1 MLNDSGGSVAYK
13 FGNLSES
20 FFLNSWYLCPIDLQK
35 YTIPMIAV
43 SQKPAYLEGFAGINF
58 SRETF
63 KKVHFLLFLVHDSL
77 IHTFLQQIIDTV
89 RFLS

>member
-1 MLNDSGGSVAYK
+1 
-13 FGNLSES
+13 
-20 FFLNSWYLCPIDLQK
+20 
-35 YTIPMIAV
+35 MIAV